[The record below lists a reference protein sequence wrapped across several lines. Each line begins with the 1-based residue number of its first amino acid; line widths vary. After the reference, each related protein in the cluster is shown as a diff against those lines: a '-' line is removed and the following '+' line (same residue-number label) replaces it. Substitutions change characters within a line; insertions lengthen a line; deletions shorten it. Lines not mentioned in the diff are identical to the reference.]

1 MSRLI
6 IAAAGVGV
14 GVAVALWYVG
24 GFKAVGC
31 GVLTAIVAAAVI
43 TYAFVP
49 ITNGSP
55 LKLAAGDIVTGL
67 PGGMLIPFAV
77 SAIPAGAWYVVSMVH
92 PRRTRLGL
100 GYAVLYCGLV
110 ACCSVASGIVAAGAC
125 FPRQARWV
133 LGKASEW
140 LPEDG

>member
-49 ITNGSP
+49 ATDGDS
-55 LKLAAGDIVTGL
+55 LQFTVADMVAGL
-67 PGGMLIPFAV
+67 R
-77 SAIPAGAWYVVSMVH
+77 W
-92 PRRTRLGL
+92 
-100 GYAVLYCGLV
+100 
-110 ACCSVASGIVAAGAC
+110 GAC
-125 FPRQARWV
+125 
-133 LGKASEW
+133 
-140 LPEDG
+140 

>member
-55 LKLAAGDIVTGL
+55 LELAAGDIVTGL

-100 GYAVLYCGLV
+100 GYAVLYCVLV

>member
-14 GVAVALWYVG
+14 GIVVALWYVG

-43 TYAFVP
+43 AYAFLP
-49 ITNGSP
+49 IMGGDSP
-55 LKLAAGDIVTGL
+55 QFTVADMVAGLRWGA
-67 PGGMLIPFAV
+67 LIPFAV
-77 SAIPAGAWYVVSMVH
+77 SAIPAGAWYMVSMVH

-100 GYAVLYCGLV
+100 GYAVLYCVLV

-133 LGKASEW
+133 LGKATEW